1 MTVSREFLR
10 FLAVGAAG
18 FAIDGGLVVALV
30 AQHIDPLLARCFSF
44 PSAVIATWWL
54 NRIWTFAAA
63 EKAPV
68 GRQITA
74 YLLVQLVGALTNLM
88 VYAAI
93 LKVIAPTPLNAF
105 GAFALGSLAGLFVN
119 FAGSRR
125 FAFAAAN
132 RAID

>member
-1 MTVSREFLR
+1 MTVSKEFLR
-10 FLAVGAAG
+10 FLAVGAVG

-30 AQHIDPLLARCFSF
+30 AQDTDPLLARCFSF

-54 NRIWTFAAA
+54 NRIWTFAEAGNSPA
-63 EKAPV
+63 

-74 YLLVQLVGALTNLM
+74 YFLVQLVGALTNLM

-93 LKVIAPTPLNAF
+93 LNVIAPTALNAF
-105 GAFALGSLAGLFVN
+105 VAFALGSVAGLFVN

-125 FAFAAAN
+125 FAFAAAK